1 MFGDIIHAGN
11 EQCGIGLHCG
21 EQVKKNCSAE
31 KERVNQTM
39 QSYTIN
45 EAEKEFLKNYDITR
59 YDRPSVAADIAI
71 FSVMARAGLTGREQV
86 QDKENYRNR
95 S

>member
-1 MFGDIIHAGN
+1 MIHVGN

-59 YDRPSVAADIAI
+59 YDRTSVAADIAI
-71 FSVMARAGLTGREQV
+71 FYVMARA
-86 QDKENYRNR
+86 
-95 S
+95 